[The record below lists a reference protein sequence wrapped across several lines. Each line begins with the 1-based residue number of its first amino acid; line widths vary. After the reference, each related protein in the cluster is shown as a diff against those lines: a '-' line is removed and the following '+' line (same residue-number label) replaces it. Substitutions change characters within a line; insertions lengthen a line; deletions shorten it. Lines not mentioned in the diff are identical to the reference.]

1 MKRRTAK
8 GDMVDFD
15 LIKVKAQMGQKPA
28 PPEVSQ
34 RQEIID
40 RRLRKKATAM
50 TPSPINN
57 TPKRP
62 IPPKVSTPPKV
73 SAPPEVLVD
82 EEIKLDIPDDNETS
96 ESTQPK
102 PKRRQKTK
110 PKNTSGD
117 ENADTTN

>member
-62 IPPKVSTPPKV
+62 IPPKVS
-73 SAPPEVLVD
+73 APPEVLVD